1 MRKTYF
7 ITIITNIALGYAYI
21 SGKILLD
28 KMTSVQILLA
38 RFALATVVLNIIY
51 RKDKIRFN
59 IKEEILYAAA
69 AFLGN
74 YLSLWLNYQALHY
87 TTTTNV
93 GVLGA
98 IVPMMTG
105 ILGYIMLKDSKPD
118 AFFWTGCVFAML
130 GVVLIYIGDGFE
142 LHILGDTIMIASGFF
157 TSLYLVVLG
166 KITKFGHSVGATGKR
181 ISFYSFIIL
190 GIVYSLSGD
199 SRDWSG
205 LMNAH
210 MIFNL
215 LILGIGISGLCLVGY
230 SYSTKVLG
238 AGRASVFS
246 YLCTISSVIFA
257 SVFIGETV
265 GINIVLATTLIIA
278 GTFIS
283 EQGRNIIHLF
293 KQRRFEN
300 PGA

>member
-105 ILGYIMLKDSKPD
+105 ILGYILLKDSKPD

-142 LHILGDTIMIASGFF
+142 LHILGDTITIASGFF
-157 TSLYLVVLG
+157 TSIYLVVLG
-166 KITKFGHSVGATGKR
+166 KITKIGHSVAATGKR

-190 GIVYSLSGD
+190 GTVYLLSDD

-205 LMNAH
+205 LMDAH

-215 LILGIGISGLCLVGY
+215 LILGIGISG
-230 SYSTKVLG
+230 YSTKVLG

-257 SVFIGETV
+257 SVFIDETV
-265 GINIVLATTLIIA
+265 GINIVLATALIIA

>member
-38 RFALATVVLNIIY
+38 RFALATIVLNVIY
-51 RKDKIRFN
+51 RKEKLKFN
-59 IKEEILYAAA
+59 IKEEMIYALA
-69 AFLGN
+69 AFLGHI
-74 YLSLWLNYQALHY
+74 LSLWLNYQALLY

-98 IVPMMTG
+98 IVPMITG
-105 ILGYIMLKDSKPD
+105 VLGYILLKDTKPD
-118 AFFWTGCVFAML
+118 LFFWTGCGFAML

-142 LHILGDTIMIASGFF
+142 LHIVGDTITIASGIF
-157 TSLYLVVLG
+157 TSIYLVLLG
-166 KITKFGHSVGATGKR
+166 KICKSGHSVAAIGKR
-181 ISFYSFIIL
+181 LALYSFIIL
-190 GIVYSLSGD
+190 LIVYLVSGD
-199 SRDWSG
+199 SRDWSA
-205 LMNAH
+205 LMDPD
-210 MIFNL
+210 MIFNI
-215 LILGIGISGLCLVGY
+215 LILGIGVSGLCLVGY

-265 GINIVLATTLIIA
+265 RINIVLATALIIA

-283 EQGRNIIHLF
+283 EQGRNIVHLF
-293 KQRRFEN
+293 RQGRFEN

>member
-105 ILGYIMLKDSKPD
+105 ILGYILLKDSKPD

-190 GIVYSLSGD
+190 GTVYLLSGD

-205 LMNAH
+205 LMDAH

-238 AGRASVFS
+238 AGRASVVS
-246 YLCTISSVIFA
+246 YL
-257 SVFIGETV
+257 
-265 GINIVLATTLIIA
+265 
-278 GTFIS
+278 
-283 EQGRNIIHLF
+283 H
-293 KQRRFEN
+293 RFS
-300 PGA
+300 